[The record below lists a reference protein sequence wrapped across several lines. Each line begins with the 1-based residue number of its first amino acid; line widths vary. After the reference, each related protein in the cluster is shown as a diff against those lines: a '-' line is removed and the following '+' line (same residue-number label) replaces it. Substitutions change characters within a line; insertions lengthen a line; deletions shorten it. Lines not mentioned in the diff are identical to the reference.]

1 MGKGEG
7 CPLAV
12 SGGAGFFG
20 RSSDE
25 GRFTCS
31 YFRYDSTKTNIK
43 HVCKYLLSCYCLLNQ
58 ISYK

>member
-31 YFRYDSTKTNIK
+31 YFRYDSSSF
-43 HVCKYLLSCYCLLNQ
+43 SCLMDL
-58 ISYK
+58 